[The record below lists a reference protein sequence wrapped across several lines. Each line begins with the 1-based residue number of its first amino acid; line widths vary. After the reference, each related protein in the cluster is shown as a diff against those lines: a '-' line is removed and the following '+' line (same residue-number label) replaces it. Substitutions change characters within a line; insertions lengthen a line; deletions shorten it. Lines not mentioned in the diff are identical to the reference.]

1 PAEEGQED
9 APQRLAP
16 VPVGPTLVVGT
27 TSGGLPK
34 RRRRQGP
41 IAVVPPP
48 PDTAALDEETSES
61 SGEVTASRLGAFA
74 RGTQLGRTTNT
85 TEGPDHQ

>member
-1 PAEEGQED
+1 M
-9 APQRLAP
+9 
-16 VPVGPTLVVGT
+16 PVGPSRVVGT

-48 PDTAALDEETSES
+48 PDPAAVDEETSES

-74 RGTQLGRTTNT
+74 RGTHLGRTTNT